1 MLEKNDSSFNL
12 VYLSFYIY
20 IYIYI
25 YDWCI
30 IVRSV
35 IGSLSRRLLS
45 AIRYYRRDLHL
56 PLPSQTINEKN
67 DVSTR

>member
-12 VYLSFYIY
+12 DYPF

-35 IGSLSRRLLS
+35 IGSLSRGLLS
-45 AIRYYRRDLHL
+45 AIRYYRRDLYL
-56 PLPSQTINEKN
+56 PLQARKIFKKQ
-67 DVSTR
+67 VYHYQ